1 MSLFFGSESTSYAWD
16 MSLNFTREESDEGDD
31 QIEECE
37 LYHSASPSHPHQT
50 MTDPPPPTS
59 QAVPDCKFPRLPWDG
74 GTERP
79 RARKQLEG
87 CYCPTPAAVGKRQQ
101 SSLRTQ
107 GDGCQDPSLRL
118 NRAGGGGSALGSAAL
133 QIPLLLCC
141 VGLSCRHPSVSNC
154 RWATFCMQTQPWA
167 LPPKVLCLSSSVTGR
182 PVSLSVWPCGALTV

>member
-118 NRAGGGGSALGSAAL
+118 NRAGGGGVHLALQPCKSLCYSAAWAYHVG
-133 QIPLLLCC
+133 IPQCLT
-141 VGLSCRHPSVSNC
+141 VGGPHSACRPSLGHC
-154 RWATFCMQTQPWA
+154 
-167 LPPKVLCLSSSVTGR
+167 PPKSCAF
-182 PVSLSVWPCGALTV
+182 PAQ